1 LPIRNAKH
9 RQNQLLFAQ
18 GVNSNYAQSR
28 RSNFS
33 GNQVEKKPLIII

>member
-1 LPIRNAKH
+1 MRSIGKISYCLRKAE
-9 RQNQLLFAQ
+9 
-18 GVNSNYAQSR
+18 NSNYAQSR